1 VSPGESRARVCG
13 WVPSAGQV
21 SLSVSVGWGDTTFHA
36 TTSLPLTMVLLRQR
50 AEKISSRLRETG
62 FYASKRFMRQRA
74 KRQNLVNICLWGT
87 GRSSTADVESSRHRM
102 AEIREQLSTHEPERI
117 YNMDE
122 TGLYFRCLSNR
133 TYISAVSRRRAR
145 GSKEMKAKYRVTL
158 VLAVNATG
166 YHRISVAF
174 IGKAA
179 VSLCFKPPRALC
191 PLPLFSQRLVWMDCE
206 VYDKWFNT
214 VPSPAARARTRIPCV
229 LFVDDCGAH
238 CGLKHPQVSIF
249 VLPPKVTSIYQPLDA
264 GITARL
270 KKRYKGRLWDW

>member
-1 VSPGESRARVCG
+1 
-13 WVPSAGQV
+13 
-21 SLSVSVGWGDTTFHA
+21 
-36 TTSLPLTMVLLRQR
+36 
-50 AEKISSRLRETG
+50 
-62 FYASKRFMRQRA
+62 
-74 KRQNLVNICLWGT
+74 
-87 GRSSTADVESSRHRM
+87 
-102 AEIREQLSTHEPERI
+102 
-117 YNMDE
+117 MDE

-206 VYDKWFNT
+206 VYDK
-214 VPSPAARARTRIPCV
+214 
-229 LFVDDCGAH
+229 
-238 CGLKHPQVSIF
+238 
-249 VLPPKVTSIYQPLDA
+249 
-264 GITARL
+264 
-270 KKRYKGRLWDW
+270 